1 MHSKYGFGVNLVAF
15 LACLFFEACKVEEA
29 AWNTEIL
36 TPLVKTSLK
45 LDNILDQEIAKSD
58 STHLVNLVYK
68 SSLYDLAIDS
78 FFHFSDTSL
87 NNTFKIQSLSLYS
100 TTVNYPITLG
110 TLARNAG
117 PVGQLLLFLNGTSQV
132 IPAIP
137 AVNPGAVPIN
147 ADTLF
152 TSMTLDSGNLDL
164 SLYNGLP
171 IPITDVKFE
180 LRNQSNGSLI
190 VSGFI
195 PFIGVGATEMQTFD
209 LSGKTVEAK
218 LSAQLI
224 SLSSPGSNGKPVL
237 VDTSD
242 AIQAS
247 LRVYNLHPLTANAIW
262 PAQDL
267 INDSYYFKVE
277 GLPVELKESRI
288 QSGKAIISLYST
300 LQDSVH
306 FTYRL
311 PSAKKNGV
319 PLEAFK
325 VLDPAPPGGS
335 SKYIKEEDLA
345 GYVLD
350 LSGENGDSFN
360 LLFNEIIGSVDSTG
374 IMKTFSK
381 TDSIYIDLTFIDLQP
396 SYARGYLNDT
406 TLFVGPDKRD
416 VDIFSK
422 IKKGKLEIEK
432 AKLSLDVENKIGLD
446 LQLKVNELKSFNQK
460 NNTEIVL
467 QGSDLLQPKNIARA
481 SDQGGLP
488 PIQSTLT
495 HYEISE
501 GNSNMVDF
509 INNLPDQISYNLELR
524 CNPNG
529 NISNHRD
536 FIYAGE
542 YLSMN
547 LNLEIPMEIKAVG
560 LTLCDT
566 IAMNLKTTDL
576 SAIKSATLYAFFG
589 NGFPLDASVEL
600 YLLNSSGQI
609 TDTLMNGKPVI
620 LAAELGPDHKVQ
632 VSKESR
638 VAITLDESQVKR
650 FLNANTLIVQA
661 TFQTKP
667 DLVPVKIYDY
677 YSLDFQMTADFIYSV
692 E

>member
-1 MHSKYGFGVNLVAF
+1 MKLYYDCNGLMVA
-15 LACLFFEACKVEEA
+15 LMACLIIGSCKIEEA
-29 AWNTEIL
+29 AWETEIL
-36 TPLVKTSLK
+36 TPLVKSSLN
-45 LDNILDQEIAKSD
+45 LNQLIDEDILESD
-58 STHLVNLVYK
+58 STHLVQLVYK
-68 SSLYDLAIDS
+68 SGLYDLAIDS

-117 PVGQLLLFLNGTSQV
+117 PIGQFLLFLNGTSQV

-137 AVNPGAVPIN
+137 SVNPGPVTIN

-164 SLYNGLP
+164 TLYNGLP

-180 LRNQSNGSLI
+180 LRNQSNGALI
-190 VSGFI
+190 VSGTI
-195 PFIGVGATEMQTFD
+195 PYIGVNATEMQTFD
-209 LSGKTVEAK
+209 LAGKTVEAK
-218 LSAQLI
+218 LNAILI
-224 SLSSPGSNGKPVL
+224 NLSSPGSSGMPVL
-237 VDTSD
+237 IDTTD
-242 AIQAS
+242 AINAS
-247 LRVYNLHPLTANAIW
+247 LRVYNLHPSTANAIW

-267 INDSYYFKVE
+267 INDAYYFKIE

-311 PSAKKNGV
+311 PSATKNGI

-335 SKYIKEEDLA
+335 SKFVKEEDLA

-360 LLFNEIIGSVDSTG
+360 LLFNQIIGSVDSTG

-381 TDSIYIDLTFIDLQP
+381 TDSIYIELSFIDLQP

-406 TLFVGPDKRD
+406 TLYVGPDKRD
-416 VDIFSK
+416 IDIFSR

-446 LQLKVNELKSFNQK
+446 LQLKVNEIKSINK
-460 NNTEIVL
+460 KTNVEIEL
-467 QGSDLLQPKNIARA
+467 QGAEVHKPKDIPRA
-481 SDQGGLP
+481 SDQNGFP
-488 PIQSTLT
+488 PIKSTLT
-495 HYEISE
+495 HFEINES
-501 GNSNMVDF
+501 NSNMTDF
-509 INNLPDQISYNLELR
+509 INNLPDEIYYALELR
-524 CNPNG
+524 CNPKG
-529 NISNHRD
+529 NVSNHRD

-542 YLSMN
+542 YLSMD
-547 LNLEIPMEIKAVG
+547 LNMEIPLEIKASG
-560 LTLCDT
+560 LTLGDT
-566 IAMNLKTTDL
+566 VAMNLETTDL
-576 SAIKSATLYAFFG
+576 SGIKSGTLYAFFS
-589 NGFPLDASVEL
+589 NGFPLDAAIEL
-600 YLLNSSGQI
+600 YLINSSGQI
-609 TDTLMNGKPVI
+609 TDTLMNGKQPI
-620 LAAELGPDHKVQ
+620 LAATIGPNNKVDI
-632 VSKESR
+632 SKETK
-638 VAITLDESQVKR
+638 VIITLDESQVNR
-650 FLNANTLIVQA
+650 FLNATQVVIIATLD
-661 TFQTKP
+661 TRP
-667 DLVPVKIYDY
+667 DLVPVKIYDD
-677 YSLDFQMTADFIYSV
+677 YSIDFQMTADFIYSV